1 MKKCL
6 FPIYAYMVS
15 CAQRSKNLERYL
27 MYLLT
32 ERNFLDEA
40 TDWRGGRSVVA
51 PAALGNCV
59 LCKDSI
65 NRHQSFPTTFC
76 RPTNLVPRATKLGT
90 NSYKYVV
97 VYTFL
102 HSHTS
107 SNSDTSLLQ
116 PLRPFY
122 APPKKAVH
130 DAKRLYV

>member
-1 MKKCL
+1 
-6 FPIYAYMVS
+6 
-15 CAQRSKNLERYL
+15 

-32 ERNFLDEA
+32 ERNFQDEA
-40 TDWRGGRSVVA
+40 TELTGVARRGGRSVVA
-51 PAALGNCV
+51 PAAAALGTV

-76 RPTNLVPRATKLGT
+76 RPTNLPRATKLGT

-97 VYTFL
+97 VYTYIVTR
-102 HSHTS
+102 HQTA
-107 SNSDTSLLQ
+107 DTSLLQ

>member
-1 MKKCL
+1 
-6 FPIYAYMVS
+6 
-15 CAQRSKNLERYL
+15 

-40 TDWRGGRSVVA
+40 TDWRCARGGSVVA
-51 PAALGNCV
+51 PAAALGNCV

-76 RPTNLVPRATKLGT
+76 RPTNLPRATKLGT

-97 VYTFL
+97 VYTYIVTR
-102 HSHTS
+102 HQTA
-107 SNSDTSLLQ
+107 DTSLLQ